1 MNQIFPSPLRLPVSL
16 LLGLTLALAGWELA
30 GQLSVARW
38 LATLL
43 SPDLTDTSQ
52 AVVHFSWLPRLAICL
67 LAGAALGLAGTLMQ
81 QVLRNP
87 LASPTTLGVASGAQL
102 ALMMVT
108 LFAPSW
114 LLLGREWIAMA
125 GGCLAMGLVF
135 ALAWRHQLNPVVIVF
150 AGLVINLYLAAISMG
165 LLLFFQ
171 EELKGLLVWGSGS
184 LVQNSWSGVSYLL
197 PRLLLAVVLAA
208 VLVRPLAVLELDDAS
223 ARSLGVSLQHL
234 RFAGLGLAVFVTA
247 CVVSVVGLIG
257 FIGLAAP
264 ALVRLL
270 GVRKLALRLLW
281 APLLGALLLAA
292 TDLLLQS
299 LSRSGSVLIPT
310 GAMTALLGAPL
321 LLWLIPRLGIKSGTP
336 KANAALLVA
345 RHPAPA
351 RLVGLMLMGLVVA
364 VMASLLFG
372 QGIDGWHWP
381 SWLRWQAQLEW
392 RLPRTLAAGAA
403 GMLLALAGTLLQR
416 VSSNPM
422 ASPELL
428 GVSGGTFMGVIATA
442 LLLPALP
449 LPMMLAGGLL
459 GAFGCLLLLLL
470 VNRSHGFQPERLLV
484 NRSHGFQPER
494 LLLSGIAITALFEPL
509 QAIALAN
516 GDLRV
521 QQLLSWMSGS
531 TYYVTLP
538 IAGGLVVLALTLL
551 AACLLLSRWLDLLP
565 MGPAVAAALGIRLN
579 RAQLAILLLVAV
591 LTASATLVVG
601 PLSFVGLLAP
611 HMAKLMGL
619 VRARWHLLG
628 AAVSG
633 ALLMVS
639 ADWIGQQILF
649 PQEVPVGLVS
659 TLLGGAYFMWCLR
672 RL

>member
-1 MNQIFPSPLRLPVSL
+1 MKHLFPSPLLRPALI
-16 LLGLTLALAGWELA
+16 LLGLTLSLAGWDLA
-30 GQLSVARW
+30 RQVPGALWWQ
-38 LATLL
+38 TLF
-43 SPDLTDTSQ
+43 SPNLDDVRQ
-52 AVVHFSWLPRLAICL
+52 AVVHFSWLPRLTVTL

-108 LFAPSW
+108 LFVPSW

-125 GGCLAMGLVF
+125 GGSLAMVLVF
-135 ALAWRHQLNPVVIVF
+135 ALAWRRQLNPVVIVF

-184 LVQNSWSGVSYLL
+184 LAQNSWSGVSYLL
-197 PRLLLAVVLAA
+197 PRLLVAGGLAA

-223 ARSLGVSLQHL
+223 ARSLGVSLQQL
-234 RFAGLGLAVFVTA
+234 RLAGLGLAVFVTA

-264 ALVRLL
+264 AMVRLL
-270 GVRKLALRLLW
+270 GIRQLGQRLLW
-281 APLLGALLLAA
+281 GPILGALLLTA
-292 TDLLLQS
+292 TDLLLQT
-299 LSRSGSVLIPT
+299 LSNVWPVLIPT

-321 LLWLIPRLGIKSGTP
+321 LLWLIPRLALKSGSP
-336 KANAALLVA
+336 KGASGLSVA
-345 RHPAPA
+345 RHPAPTRLLTLLLLGLGLA
-351 RLVGLMLMGLVVA
+351 IIGSLLVGQG
-364 VMASLLFG
+364 MA
-372 QGIDGWHWP
+372 GWSWP

-403 GMLLALAGTLLQR
+403 GVLLALAGTLLQR
-416 VSSNPM
+416 VSNNPM

-449 LPMMLAGGLL
+449 LPIMLLGGLL
-459 GAFGCLLLLLL
+459 GAFACLLLLVL
-470 VNRSHGFQPERLLV
+470 VNRKHGFQPERI
-484 NRSHGFQPER
+484 
-494 LLLSGIAITALFEPL
+494 LLSGIAITALFEPL

-516 GDLRV
+516 GDMRV

-538 IAGGLVVLALTLL
+538 VAYGLVALAVLML
-551 AACLLLSRWLDLLP
+551 AACLLISRWLDLLP
-565 MGPAVAAALGIRLN
+565 MGSALATALGIRLN

-628 AAVSG
+628 AAAAG

-649 PQEVPVGLVS
+649 PQDVPVGLVS

>member
-1 MNQIFPSPLRLPVSL
+1 MNAVLPSTLLRPGFCL
-16 LLGLTLALAGWELA
+16 LLLTFSLAGWDLA
-30 GQLSVARW
+30 HQLPGSLWWQSLFSPQLDDAR
-38 LATLL
+38 
-43 SPDLTDTSQ
+43 Q
-52 AVVHFSWLPRLAICL
+52 AVIHFSWLPRLAICL

-102 ALMMVT
+102 ALMVVT

-114 LLLGREWIAMA
+114 LLIGREWIAMA
-125 GGCLAMGLVF
+125 GGSLAMGLVF
-135 ALAWRHQLNPVVIVF
+135 ALAWRRQLNPVVIVF
-150 AGLVINLYLAAISMG
+150 AGLVINLYLAAISLG

-184 LVQNSWSGVSYLL
+184 LAQTSWSGVGYLL
-197 PRLLLAVVLAA
+197 PRLLVAAVLAA
-208 VLVRPLAVLELDDAS
+208 VLARPLAVLELDDAS
-223 ARSLGVSLQHL
+223 ARSLGVSLKHL

-264 ALVRLL
+264 VMVRML
-270 GVRKLALRLLW
+270 GVRRLGLRLLW
-281 APLLGALLLAA
+281 APVLGALLLAA

-299 LSRSGSVLIPT
+299 LTRFWPVLIPT

-321 LLWLIPRLGIKSGTP
+321 LLWLIPRLTLKSAP
-336 KANAALLVA
+336 RAAAGLVVA
-345 RHPAPA
+345 RHPAPGRFIA
-351 RLVGLMLMGLVVA
+351 LLGMGLLVA
-364 VMASLLFG
+364 ILASLLFG
-372 QGIDGWHWP
+372 QGMHGWGWP
-381 SWLRWQAQLEW
+381 SWLRWEAQLEW

-403 GMLLALAGTLLQR
+403 GVLLALAGTLLQR
-416 VSSNPM
+416 VSNNPM

-442 LLLPALP
+442 LLLPTLP
-449 LPMMLAGGLL
+449 LPMMLVGGLV
-459 GAFGCLLLLLL
+459 GAFGCLLLLVLI
-470 VNRSHGFQPERLLV
+470 NRKHGFQPERI
-484 NRSHGFQPER
+484 
-494 LLLSGIAITALFEPL
+494 LLSGIAITALFEPL

-531 TYYVTLP
+531 TYYVTQP
-538 IAGGLVVLALTLL
+538 VAWALALLALL
-551 AACLLLSRWLDLLP
+551 MLGACLLVSRWLDLMP
-565 MGPAVAAALGIRLN
+565 MGPAVATALGIRLS
-579 RAQLAILLLVAV
+579 RAQLIILLLVAV
-591 LTASATLVVG
+591 LTASATMVIG
-601 PLSFVGLLAP
+601 PLSFAGLLAP
-611 HMAKLMGL
+611 HMARLMGL

-628 AAVSG
+628 AAGCG

-639 ADWIGQQILF
+639 ADWVGQQMLF

>member
-1 MNQIFPSPLRLPVSL
+1 MSSSLSSPLLRPGLCL
-16 LLGLTLALAGWELA
+16 LVLTLGLACTELA
-30 GQLSVARW
+30 RQLPGALWWQALFSPELDDAR
-38 LATLL
+38 
-43 SPDLTDTSQ
+43 Q

-108 LFAPSW
+108 LLAPSW
-114 LLLGREWIAMA
+114 LLIGREWIAMA
-125 GGCLAMGLVF
+125 GGSLAMGLVF
-135 ALAWRHQLNPVVIVF
+135 ALAWRRQLNPVVIVF

-184 LVQNSWSGVSYLL
+184 LAQNSWSGVGYLL
-197 PRLLLAVVLAA
+197 PRLLLAAMLAA

-223 ARSLGVSLQHL
+223 ARSLGVSLKHL
-234 RFAGLGLAVFVTA
+234 RLAGLGLAVFVTA

-264 ALVRLL
+264 AMVRLL
-270 GVRKLALRLLW
+270 GVRKLAQRLLW
-281 APLLGALLLAA
+281 APILGALLLAA
-292 TDLLLQS
+292 TDLLLQT
-299 LSRSGSVLIPT
+299 LSRFWPVLIPT

-321 LLWLIPRLGIKSGTP
+321 LLWLIPRLGIKQSAP
-336 KANAALLVA
+336 KANSSLLLA
-345 RHPAPA
+345 RHPAPT
-351 RLVGLMLMGLVVA
+351 RLVGLMVLGLAAA
-364 VMASLLFG
+364 VIASLLFG
-372 QGIDGWHWP
+372 QGMGGWGWP

-403 GMLLALAGTLLQR
+403 GVLLALAGTLLQR
-416 VSSNPM
+416 VSNNPM

-428 GVSGGTFMGVIATA
+428 GVSGGTFMGVIAAA

-449 LPMMLAGGLL
+449 LPMMLLGGLV
-459 GAFGCLLLLLL
+459 GAFACLLLLVLI
-470 VNRSHGFQPERLLV
+470 NRRNGFQPERI
-484 NRSHGFQPER
+484 
-494 LLLSGIAITALFEPL
+494 LLSGIAITALFEPL

-531 TYYVTLP
+531 TYYVTQPVAL
-538 IAGGLVVLALTLL
+538 ALVVLALLML
-551 AACLLLSRWLDLLP
+551 AACLLASRWLDLMP
-565 MGPAVAAALGIRLN
+565 MGPAVATALGIHLG
-579 RAQLAILLLVAV
+579 RAQLTILLLVAV
-591 LTASATLVVG
+591 LTASATMVIG
-601 PLSFVGLLAP
+601 PLSFAGLLAP
-611 HMAKLMGL
+611 HLARLMGL

-628 AAVSG
+628 AAGCG

>member
-1 MNQIFPSPLRLPVSL
+1 MKRLLTSPLLRPVSI
-16 LLGLTLALAGWELA
+16 LLGLTLLLAYWELA
-30 GQLSVARW
+30 RQL
-38 LATLL
+38 
-43 SPDLTDTSQ
+43 PDALWWQSLFAPNLDDVSQ
-52 AVVHFSWLPRLAICL
+52 AVVHFSWLPRLAVTL

-125 GGCLAMGLVF
+125 GGSLAMALVF
-135 ALAWRHQLNPVVIVF
+135 ALAWRRQLNPVVIVF

-197 PRLLLAVVLAA
+197 PRLLAAAALAA

-264 ALVRLL
+264 AMVRLL
-270 GVRKLALRLLW
+270 GIRQLGQRLLW
-281 APLLGALLLAA
+281 VPILGALLLAA

-299 LSRSGSVLIPT
+299 LSRFWPVLIPT

-351 RLVGLMLMGLVVA
+351 RLVGLLLVGLLLAMV
-364 VMASLLFG
+364 ASLLVG
-372 QGIDGWHWP
+372 QGMDGWSWPSWP

-392 RLPRTLAAGAA
+392 RLPRSLAAGAA
-403 GMLLALAGTLLQR
+403 GVLLALAGTLLQR
-416 VSSNPM
+416 VSNNPM

-449 LPMMLAGGLL
+449 LPLMLAGGLL
-459 GAFGCLLLLLL
+459 GAFGCLLLLVV
-470 VNRSHGFQPERLLV
+470 VNRKHGFQPERI
-484 NRSHGFQPER
+484 
-494 LLLSGIAITALFEPL
+494 LLSGIAITALFEPL

-516 GDLRV
+516 GDMRV

-538 IAGGLVVLALTLL
+538 VAYGLVGLALLML
-551 AACLLLSRWLDLLP
+551 SSCLLVSRWLDLMP
-565 MGPAVAAALGIRLN
+565 MGSAVATALGIRLN

-628 AAVSG
+628 AAASG

-639 ADWIGQQILF
+639 ADWVGQQILF

>member
-1 MNQIFPSPLRLPVSL
+1 MSSSLSSPLLRPGLCL
-16 LLGLTLALAGWELA
+16 LVLTLGLACAELA
-30 GQLSVARW
+30 RQLPGALWWQALFSPELDDAR
-38 LATLL
+38 
-43 SPDLTDTSQ
+43 Q

-108 LFAPSW
+108 LLAPSW
-114 LLLGREWIAMA
+114 LLIGREWIAMA
-125 GGCLAMGLVF
+125 GGSLAMGLVF
-135 ALAWRHQLNPVVIVF
+135 ALAWRRQLNPVVIVF

-184 LVQNSWSGVSYLL
+184 LAQNSWSGVGYLL
-197 PRLLLAVVLAA
+197 PRLLLAAMLAT

-223 ARSLGVSLQHL
+223 ARSLGVSLKHL
-234 RFAGLGLAVFVTA
+234 RLAGLGLAVFITA

-264 ALVRLL
+264 AMVRLL
-270 GVRKLALRLLW
+270 GVRKLTQRLLW
-281 APLLGALLLAA
+281 APILGALLLAA
-292 TDLLLQS
+292 TDLLLQT
-299 LSRSGSVLIPT
+299 LSRFWPVLIPT
-310 GAMTALLGAPL
+310 GSMTALLGAPL
-321 LLWLIPRLGIKSGTP
+321 LLWLIPRLGIKQSSP
-336 KANAALLVA
+336 KANSSLQLA
-345 RHPAPA
+345 RHPAPT
-351 RLVGLMLMGLVVA
+351 RLVGLMVLGLAAA
-364 VMASLLFG
+364 VIASLLFG
-372 QGIDGWHWP
+372 QGMDGWGWP

-403 GMLLALAGTLLQR
+403 GVLLALAGTLLQR
-416 VSSNPM
+416 VSNNPM

-428 GVSGGTFMGVIATA
+428 GVSGGTFMGVIAAA

-449 LPMMLAGGLL
+449 LPMMLLGGLV
-459 GAFGCLLLLLL
+459 GAFACLLLLVLI
-470 VNRSHGFQPERLLV
+470 NRRNGFQPERI
-484 NRSHGFQPER
+484 
-494 LLLSGIAITALFEPL
+494 LLSGIAITALFEPL

-531 TYYVTLP
+531 TYYVTQPVAL
-538 IAGGLVVLALTLL
+538 ALVVLALLML
-551 AACLLLSRWLDLLP
+551 AACLLVSRWLDLMP
-565 MGPAVAAALGIRLN
+565 MGPAVATALGIHLG
-579 RAQLAILLLVAV
+579 RAQLTILLLVAV
-591 LTASATLVVG
+591 LTASATMVIG
-601 PLSFVGLLAP
+601 PLSFAGLLAP
-611 HMAKLMGL
+611 HLARLMGL

-628 AAVSG
+628 AAGCG

>member
-1 MNQIFPSPLRLPVSL
+1 MSSSLSSPLLRPGLCL
-16 LLGLTLALAGWELA
+16 LVLTLGLACAELSRQLPGALWWQALFSPELDD
-30 GQLSVARW
+30 AR
-38 LATLL
+38 
-43 SPDLTDTSQ
+43 Q

-108 LFAPSW
+108 LLAPSW
-114 LLLGREWIAMA
+114 LLIGREWIAMA
-125 GGCLAMGLVF
+125 GGSLAMGLVF
-135 ALAWRHQLNPVVIVF
+135 ALAWRRQLNPVVIVF

-184 LVQNSWSGVSYLL
+184 LAQNSWSGVGYLL
-197 PRLLLAVVLAA
+197 PRLLLAAMLAA

-223 ARSLGVSLQHL
+223 ARSLGVSLKHL
-234 RFAGLGLAVFVTA
+234 RFAGLGLAVFITA

-264 ALVRLL
+264 SMVRLL
-270 GVRKLALRLLW
+270 GVRKLAQRLLW
-281 APLLGALLLAA
+281 APILGALLLAA
-292 TDLLLQS
+292 TDLLLQT
-299 LSRSGSVLIPT
+299 LSRFWPVLIPT

-321 LLWLIPRLGIKSGTP
+321 LLWLIPRLGIKQSAP
-336 KANAALLVA
+336 KANSSLQLA
-345 RHPAPA
+345 RHPAPT
-351 RLVGLMLMGLVVA
+351 RLVGLMVLGLAAA
-364 VMASLLFG
+364 VIASLLFG
-372 QGIDGWHWP
+372 QGMDGWGWP

-403 GMLLALAGTLLQR
+403 GVLLALAGTLLQR
-416 VSSNPM
+416 VSNNPM

-428 GVSGGTFMGVIATA
+428 GVSGGTFMGVIAAA

-449 LPMMLAGGLL
+449 LPMMLVGGLV
-459 GAFGCLLLLLL
+459 GAFACLLLLVLI
-470 VNRSHGFQPERLLV
+470 NRRNGFQPERI
-484 NRSHGFQPER
+484 
-494 LLLSGIAITALFEPL
+494 LLSGIAITALFEPL

-531 TYYVTLP
+531 TYYVTQPVAL
-538 IAGGLVVLALTLL
+538 ALVVLALLML
-551 AACLLLSRWLDLLP
+551 AACLLVSRWLDLMP
-565 MGPAVAAALGIRLN
+565 MGPAVATALGIHLG
-579 RAQLAILLLVAV
+579 RAQLTILLLVAV
-591 LTASATLVVG
+591 LTASATMVIG
-601 PLSFVGLLAP
+601 PLSFAGLLAP
-611 HMAKLMGL
+611 HLARLMGL

-628 AAVSG
+628 AAGCG

>member
-1 MNQIFPSPLRLPVSL
+1 MKHIFPSPLQRPTLI
-16 LLGLTLALAGWELA
+16 LLGLTLSLACWELA
-30 GQLSVARW
+30 RQVPGALWWQ
-38 LATLL
+38 TLF
-43 SPDLTDTSQ
+43 SPNLDDVRQ
-52 AVVHFSWLPRLAICL
+52 AVVHFSWLPRLTVTL

-108 LFAPSW
+108 LFVPSW

-125 GGCLAMGLVF
+125 GGSLAMALVF
-135 ALAWRHQLNPVVIVF
+135 ALAWRRQLNPVVIVF

-184 LVQNSWSGVSYLL
+184 LAQNSWNGVSYLL
-197 PRLLLAVVLAA
+197 PRLLVAGGLTA

-223 ARSLGVSLQHL
+223 ARSLGVSLQSL
-234 RFAGLGLAVFVTA
+234 RLAGLGLAVFVTA

-264 ALVRLL
+264 AMVRLL
-270 GVRKLALRLLW
+270 GIRQLGQRLLW
-281 APLLGALLLAA
+281 APVLGALLLAA

-299 LSRSGSVLIPT
+299 GSRFWPMLIPT

-321 LLWLIPRLGIKSGTP
+321 LLWLIPRLSLKSGTP
-336 KANAALLVA
+336 KASTGLLVA
-345 RHPAPA
+345 RHPAPT
-351 RLVGLMLMGLVVA
+351 RLITLLLLGLGLA
-364 VMASLLFG
+364 IIGSLLFG
-372 QGIDGWHWP
+372 QGMHGWSWP

-403 GMLLALAGTLLQR
+403 GILLALAGTLLQR
-416 VSSNPM
+416 VSNNPM

-449 LPMMLAGGLL
+449 LPMMLLGGLI
-459 GAFGCLLLLLL
+459 GAFGCLLLLVL
-470 VNRSHGFQPERLLV
+470 VNRKHGFQPERI
-484 NRSHGFQPER
+484 
-494 LLLSGIAITALFEPL
+494 LLSGIAITALFEPL

-516 GDLRV
+516 GDMRV

-538 IAGGLVVLALTLL
+538 VAYGLVGLAVLML
-551 AACLLLSRWLDLLP
+551 AACLLISRWLDLLP
-565 MGPAVAAALGIRLN
+565 MGPALATALGIRLN

-628 AAVSG
+628 AAASG

-649 PQEVPVGLVS
+649 PQDVPVGLVS

>member
-1 MNQIFPSPLRLPVSL
+1 MSQIFPSPLRLPVSL

-30 GQLSVARW
+30 GQLPVARW

-43 SPDLTDTSQ
+43 SPDLTDAGQ
-52 AVVHFSWLPRLAICL
+52 AVVHFSWLPRLAVCL

-114 LLLGREWIAMA
+114 LLLGREWIAMT
-125 GGCLAMGLVF
+125 GGSLAMGLVF
-135 ALAWRHQLNPVVIVF
+135 ALAWRRQLNPVVIVF

-197 PRLLLAVVLAA
+197 PRLLLAGVLAA

-223 ARSLGVSLQHL
+223 ARSLGVSLSHL
-234 RFAGLGLAVFVTA
+234 RLAGLGLAVFVTA

-336 KANAALLVA
+336 KANAALLVV
-345 RHPAPA
+345 RHSAPV
-351 RLVGLMLMGLVVA
+351 RLVGLMLIGLVLA
-364 VMASLLFG
+364 VIASLLFG
-372 QGIDGWHWP
+372 QGMDGWHWP

-392 RLPRTLAAGAA
+392 RL
-403 GMLLALAGTLLQR
+403 
-416 VSSNPM
+416 
-422 ASPELL
+422 
-428 GVSGGTFMGVIATA
+428 
-442 LLLPALP
+442 
-449 LPMMLAGGLL
+449 
-459 GAFGCLLLLLL
+459 
-470 VNRSHGFQPERLLV
+470 
-484 NRSHGFQPER
+484 
-494 LLLSGIAITALFEPL
+494 
-509 QAIALAN
+509 
-516 GDLRV
+516 
-521 QQLLSWMSGS
+521 
-531 TYYVTLP
+531 
-538 IAGGLVVLALTLL
+538 
-551 AACLLLSRWLDLLP
+551 
-565 MGPAVAAALGIRLN
+565 
-579 RAQLAILLLVAV
+579 
-591 LTASATLVVG
+591 
-601 PLSFVGLLAP
+601 
-611 HMAKLMGL
+611 
-619 VRARWHLLG
+619 
-628 AAVSG
+628 
-633 ALLMVS
+633 
-639 ADWIGQQILF
+639 
-649 PQEVPVGLVS
+649 
-659 TLLGGAYFMWCLR
+659 
-672 RL
+672 

>member
-1 MNQIFPSPLRLPVSL
+1 MSSSLSSPLLRPGLCL
-16 LLGLTLALAGWELA
+16 LVLTLGLACAELSRQLPGALWWQALFSPELDD
-30 GQLSVARW
+30 AR
-38 LATLL
+38 
-43 SPDLTDTSQ
+43 Q

-108 LFAPSW
+108 LLAPSW
-114 LLLGREWIAMA
+114 LLIGREWVAMA
-125 GGCLAMGLVF
+125 GGSLAMGLVF
-135 ALAWRHQLNPVVIVF
+135 ALAWRRQLNPVVIVF

-184 LVQNSWSGVSYLL
+184 LAQNSWSGVGYLL
-197 PRLLLAVVLAA
+197 PRLLLAAMLAV

-223 ARSLGVSLQHL
+223 ARSLGVSLKHL
-234 RFAGLGLAVFVTA
+234 RFAGLGLAVFITA

-264 ALVRLL
+264 AMVRLL
-270 GVRKLALRLLW
+270 GVRKLAQRLLW
-281 APLLGALLLAA
+281 APILGALLLAA
-292 TDLLLQS
+292 TDLLLQT
-299 LSRSGSVLIPT
+299 LSRFWPVLIPT

-321 LLWLIPRLGIKSGTP
+321 LLWLIPRLGIKQSAP
-336 KANAALLVA
+336 KANSSLQLA
-345 RHPAPA
+345 RHPAPT
-351 RLVGLMLMGLVVA
+351 RLVGLMVLGLAAA
-364 VMASLLFG
+364 VIASLLFG
-372 QGIDGWHWP
+372 QGMGGWGWP

-403 GMLLALAGTLLQR
+403 GVLLALAGTLLQR
-416 VSSNPM
+416 VSNNPM

-428 GVSGGTFMGVIATA
+428 GVSGGTFMGVIAAA

-449 LPMMLAGGLL
+449 LPMMLLGGLV
-459 GAFGCLLLLLL
+459 GAFACLLLLVLI
-470 VNRSHGFQPERLLV
+470 NRRNGFQPERI
-484 NRSHGFQPER
+484 
-494 LLLSGIAITALFEPL
+494 LLSGIAITALFEPL

-531 TYYVTLP
+531 TYYVTQPVAL
-538 IAGGLVVLALTLL
+538 ALVVLALLML
-551 AACLLLSRWLDLLP
+551 AACLLVSRWLDLMP
-565 MGPAVAAALGIRLN
+565 MGPAVATALGIHLG
-579 RAQLAILLLVAV
+579 RAQLTILLLVAV
-591 LTASATLVVG
+591 LTASATMVIG
-601 PLSFVGLLAP
+601 PLSFAGLLAP
-611 HMAKLMGL
+611 HLARLMGL

-628 AAVSG
+628 AAGCG

>member
-1 MNQIFPSPLRLPVSL
+1 MSSSLSSPLLRPGLCL
-16 LLGLTLALAGWELA
+16 LVLTLGLACAELA
-30 GQLSVARW
+30 RQLPGALWWQALFSPELDDAR
-38 LATLL
+38 
-43 SPDLTDTSQ
+43 Q

-108 LFAPSW
+108 LLAPSW
-114 LLLGREWIAMA
+114 LLIGREWIAMA
-125 GGCLAMGLVF
+125 GGSLAMGLVF
-135 ALAWRHQLNPVVIVF
+135 ALAWRRQLNPVVIVF

-184 LVQNSWSGVSYLL
+184 LAQNSWSGVGYLL
-197 PRLLLAVVLAA
+197 PRLLLAAMLAV

-223 ARSLGVSLQHL
+223 ARSLGVSLKHL

-264 ALVRLL
+264 AMVRLL
-270 GVRKLALRLLW
+270 GVRKLAQRLLW
-281 APLLGALLLAA
+281 APILGALLLAA
-292 TDLLLQS
+292 TDLLLQT
-299 LSRSGSVLIPT
+299 LSRFWPVLIPT

-321 LLWLIPRLGIKSGTP
+321 LLWLIPRLGIKQSAP
-336 KANAALLVA
+336 KANSSLQLA
-345 RHPAPA
+345 RHPAPT
-351 RLVGLMLMGLVVA
+351 RLVGLMVLGLAAA
-364 VMASLLFG
+364 VIASLLFG
-372 QGIDGWHWP
+372 QGMDGWGWP

-403 GMLLALAGTLLQR
+403 GVLLALAGTLLQR
-416 VSSNPM
+416 VSNNPM

-428 GVSGGTFMGVIATA
+428 GVSGGTFMGVIAAA

-449 LPMMLAGGLL
+449 LPMMLLGGLV
-459 GAFGCLLLLLL
+459 GAFACLLLLVLI
-470 VNRSHGFQPERLLV
+470 NRRNGFQPERI
-484 NRSHGFQPER
+484 
-494 LLLSGIAITALFEPL
+494 LLSGIAITALFEPL

-531 TYYVTLP
+531 TYYVTQPVAL
-538 IAGGLVVLALTLL
+538 ALVVLALLML
-551 AACLLLSRWLDLLP
+551 AACLLVSRWLDLMP
-565 MGPAVAAALGIRLN
+565 MGPAVATALGIHLG
-579 RAQLAILLLVAV
+579 RAQLTILLLVAV
-591 LTASATLVVG
+591 LTASATMVIG
-601 PLSFVGLLAP
+601 PLSFAGLLAP
-611 HMAKLMGL
+611 HLARLMGL

-628 AAVSG
+628 AAGCG

>member
-1 MNQIFPSPLRLPVSL
+1 MSSSLSSPLLRPGLCL
-16 LLGLTLALAGWELA
+16 LVLTLGLACAELA
-30 GQLSVARW
+30 RQLPGALWWQALFSPELDDAR
-38 LATLL
+38 
-43 SPDLTDTSQ
+43 Q

-108 LFAPSW
+108 LLAPSW
-114 LLLGREWIAMA
+114 LLIGREWIAMA
-125 GGCLAMGLVF
+125 GGSLAMGLVF
-135 ALAWRHQLNPVVIVF
+135 ALAWRRQLNPVVIVF

-184 LVQNSWSGVSYLL
+184 LAQNSWSGVGYLL
-197 PRLLLAVVLAA
+197 PRLLLAAMLAV

-223 ARSLGVSLQHL
+223 ARSLGVSLKHL
-234 RFAGLGLAVFVTA
+234 RLAGLGLAVFVTA

-264 ALVRLL
+264 AMVRLL
-270 GVRKLALRLLW
+270 GVRKLAQRLLW
-281 APLLGALLLAA
+281 APILGALLLAA
-292 TDLLLQS
+292 TDLLLQT
-299 LSRSGSVLIPT
+299 LSRFWPVLIPT

-321 LLWLIPRLGIKSGTP
+321 LLWLIPRLGIKQSAP
-336 KANAALLVA
+336 KANSSLQLA
-345 RHPAPA
+345 RHPAPT
-351 RLVGLMLMGLVVA
+351 RLVGLMVLGLAAA
-364 VMASLLFG
+364 VIASLLFG
-372 QGIDGWHWP
+372 QGMGGWGWP
-381 SWLRWQAQLEW
+381 SWLRWQVQLEW

-403 GMLLALAGTLLQR
+403 GVLLALAGTLLQR
-416 VSSNPM
+416 VSNNPM

-428 GVSGGTFMGVIATA
+428 GVSGGTFMGVIAAA

-449 LPMMLAGGLL
+449 LPMMLLGGLV
-459 GAFGCLLLLLL
+459 GAFACLLLLVLI
-470 VNRSHGFQPERLLV
+470 NRRNGFQPERI
-484 NRSHGFQPER
+484 
-494 LLLSGIAITALFEPL
+494 LLSGIAITALFEPL

-531 TYYVTLP
+531 TYYVTQPL
-538 IAGGLVVLALTLL
+538 ALALVVLALLML
-551 AACLLLSRWLDLLP
+551 AACLLVSRWLDLMP
-565 MGPAVAAALGIRLN
+565 MGPAVATALGIHLG
-579 RAQLAILLLVAV
+579 RAQLTILLLVAV
-591 LTASATLVVG
+591 LTASATMVIG
-601 PLSFVGLLAP
+601 PLSFAGLLAP
-611 HMAKLMGL
+611 HLARLMGL

-628 AAVSG
+628 AAGCG

>member
-1 MNQIFPSPLRLPVSL
+1 MSSSLSSPLLRPGLCL
-16 LLGLTLALAGWELA
+16 LVLTLGLACAELA
-30 GQLSVARW
+30 RQLPGALWWQALFSPELDDAR
-38 LATLL
+38 
-43 SPDLTDTSQ
+43 Q

-108 LFAPSW
+108 LLAPSW
-114 LLLGREWIAMA
+114 LLIGREWIAMA
-125 GGCLAMGLVF
+125 GGSLAMGLVF
-135 ALAWRHQLNPVVIVF
+135 ALAWRRQLNPVVIVF

-184 LVQNSWSGVSYLL
+184 LAQNSWSGVGYLL
-197 PRLLLAVVLAA
+197 PRLLLAAMLAV

-223 ARSLGVSLQHL
+223 ARSLGVSLKHL
-234 RFAGLGLAVFVTA
+234 RLAGLGLAVFVTA

-264 ALVRLL
+264 AMVRLL
-270 GVRKLALRLLW
+270 GVRKLAQRLLW
-281 APLLGALLLAA
+281 APILGALLLAA
-292 TDLLLQS
+292 TDLLLQT
-299 LSRSGSVLIPT
+299 LSRFWPVLIPT

-321 LLWLIPRLGIKSGTP
+321 LLWLIPRLGIKQSAP
-336 KANAALLVA
+336 KANSSLQLA
-345 RHPAPA
+345 RHPAPT
-351 RLVGLMLMGLVVA
+351 RLVGLMVLGLAAA
-364 VMASLLFG
+364 VIASLLFG
-372 QGIDGWHWP
+372 QGMGGWGWP

-403 GMLLALAGTLLQR
+403 GVLLALAGTLLQR
-416 VSSNPM
+416 VSNNPM

-428 GVSGGTFMGVIATA
+428 GVSGGTFMGVIAAA

-449 LPMMLAGGLL
+449 LPMMLLGGLV
-459 GAFGCLLLLLL
+459 GAFACLLLLVLI
-470 VNRSHGFQPERLLV
+470 NRRNGFQPERI
-484 NRSHGFQPER
+484 
-494 LLLSGIAITALFEPL
+494 LLSGIAITALFEPL

-531 TYYVTLP
+531 TYYVTQPVAL
-538 IAGGLVVLALTLL
+538 ALVVLALLML
-551 AACLLLSRWLDLLP
+551 AACLLVSRWLDLMP
-565 MGPAVAAALGIRLN
+565 MGSAVATALGIRLS
-579 RAQLAILLLVAV
+579 RAQLTILLLVAV
-591 LTASATLVVG
+591 LTASATMVIG
-601 PLSFVGLLAP
+601 PLSFAGLLAP
-611 HMAKLMGL
+611 HLARLMGL

-628 AAVSG
+628 AAGCG

>member
-1 MNQIFPSPLRLPVSL
+1 MKHIFPSPLQRPTLI
-16 LLGLTLALAGWELA
+16 LLGLTLSLACWELA
-30 GQLSVARW
+30 RQLPGVLWWQTLFAPNLDDAR
-38 LATLL
+38 
-43 SPDLTDTSQ
+43 Q
-52 AVVHFSWLPRLAICL
+52 AVVHFSWLPRLTVTL

-125 GGCLAMGLVF
+125 GGSLAMALVF
-135 ALAWRHQLNPVVIVF
+135 ALAWRRQLNPVVIVF

-184 LVQNSWSGVSYLL
+184 LAQNSWSGVHYLL
-197 PRLLLAVVLAA
+197 PRLLVAGGLAA
-208 VLVRPLAVLELDDAS
+208 ALVRPLAVLELDDAS

-234 RFAGLGLAVFVTA
+234 RLAGLGLAVFVTA

-264 ALVRLL
+264 AMVRLL
-270 GVRKLALRLLW
+270 GIRQLGQRLLW
-281 APLLGALLLAA
+281 APVLGALLLAA

-299 LSRSGSVLIPT
+299 VSRFWPMLIPT

-321 LLWLIPRLGIKSGTP
+321 LLWLIPRLSLKSGTP
-336 KANAALLVA
+336 KASTGLLVA
-345 RHPAPA
+345 RHPAPT
-351 RLVGLMLMGLVVA
+351 RLITLLLLGLGLA
-364 VMASLLFG
+364 IIGSLLFG
-372 QGIDGWHWP
+372 QGMHGWSWP

-403 GMLLALAGTLLQR
+403 GVLLALAGTLLQR
-416 VSSNPM
+416 VSNNPM

-449 LPMMLAGGLL
+449 LPMMLLGGLI
-459 GAFGCLLLLLL
+459 GAFGCLLLLVL
-470 VNRSHGFQPERLLV
+470 VNRKHGFQPERI
-484 NRSHGFQPER
+484 
-494 LLLSGIAITALFEPL
+494 LLSGIAITALFEPL

-516 GDLRV
+516 GDMRV

-538 IAGGLVVLALTLL
+538 VAYGLVVLAVLML
-551 AACLLLSRWLDLLP
+551 AACLLISRWLDLLP
-565 MGPAVAAALGIRLN
+565 MGPALATALGIRLN

-628 AAVSG
+628 AAASG

-649 PQEVPVGLVS
+649 PQDVPVGLVS

>member
-1 MNQIFPSPLRLPVSL
+1 MTRLFPLPLRRPSL
-16 LLGLTLALAGWELA
+16 ILLGLTLLLICWELSR
-30 GQLSVARW
+30 QLPASLWWQSLFSPELEDAR
-38 LATLL
+38 
-43 SPDLTDTSQ
+43 Q
-52 AVVHFSWLPRLAICL
+52 AVVYFSWLPRLAICL
-67 LAGAALGLAGTLMQ
+67 LAGSALGLAGTLMQ

-125 GGCLAMGLVF
+125 GGSLAMALVF
-135 ALAWRHQLNPVVIVF
+135 ALAWRRQLNPVVIVF

-184 LVQNSWSGVSYLL
+184 LVQNSWNGATYLL
-197 PRLLLAVVLAA
+197 PRLLVAGVLAA

-234 RFAGLGLAVFVTA
+234 RFAGLGLAVFITA

-270 GVRKLALRLLW
+270 GIRRLAQRLVW
-281 APLLGALLLAA
+281 APVLGALLLTA
-292 TDLLLQS
+292 TDLLLQT
-299 LSRSGSVLIPT
+299 LSRFWPVLIPT

-336 KANAALLVA
+336 KANATLLVA

-351 RLVGLMLMGLVVA
+351 CLIGLLLLGLLA
-364 VMASLLFG
+364 AILISLLFG
-372 QGIDGWHWP
+372 QGMHGWSWP

-392 RLPRTLAAGAA
+392 RLPRTLAAAAA
-403 GMLLALAGTLLQR
+403 GVLLALAGTLLQR
-416 VSSNPM
+416 VSNNPM

-428 GVSGGTFMGVIATA
+428 GVSGGTFMGVIGTA

-449 LPMMLAGGLL
+449 LAMMLLGGLV
-459 GAFGCLLLLLL
+459 GAFGCLLLL
-470 VNRSHGFQPERLLV
+470 VAINRRHGFQPERI
-484 NRSHGFQPER
+484 
-494 LLLSGIAITALFEPL
+494 LLSGIAITALFEPL

-538 IAGGLVVLALTLL
+538 VASALVGFALLML
-551 AACLLLSRWLDLLP
+551 AACLLICRWLDLMP
-565 MGPAVAAALGIRLN
+565 IGAAVATALGIRLS
-579 RAQLAILLLVAV
+579 LAPLVILLLVAV

-628 AAVSG
+628 AAGSG

-649 PQEVPVGLVS
+649 PQDVPVGLVS

>member
-1 MNQIFPSPLRLPVSL
+1 MSSSLSSPLLRPGLCL
-16 LLGLTLALAGWELA
+16 LVLTLGLACAELA
-30 GQLSVARW
+30 RQLPGALWWQALFSPELDDAR
-38 LATLL
+38 
-43 SPDLTDTSQ
+43 Q

-108 LFAPSW
+108 LLAPSW
-114 LLLGREWIAMA
+114 LLIGREWIAMA
-125 GGCLAMGLVF
+125 GGSLAMGLVF
-135 ALAWRHQLNPVVIVF
+135 ALAWRRQLNPVVIVF

-184 LVQNSWSGVSYLL
+184 LAQNSWSGVGYLL
-197 PRLLLAVVLAA
+197 PRLLLAAMLAV

-223 ARSLGVSLQHL
+223 ARSLGVSLKHL
-234 RFAGLGLAVFVTA
+234 RFAGLGLAVFITA

-264 ALVRLL
+264 AMVRLL
-270 GVRKLALRLLW
+270 GVRKLAQRLLW
-281 APLLGALLLAA
+281 ALILGALLLAA
-292 TDLLLQS
+292 TDLLLQT
-299 LSRSGSVLIPT
+299 LSRFWPVLIPT

-321 LLWLIPRLGIKSGTP
+321 LLWLIPRLGFKQSSP
-336 KANAALLVA
+336 KANSSLQLA
-345 RHPAPA
+345 RHPAPT
-351 RLVGLMLMGLVVA
+351 RLVGLMVLGLAAA
-364 VMASLLFG
+364 VIASLLFG
-372 QGIDGWHWP
+372 QGMGGWHWP

-403 GMLLALAGTLLQR
+403 GVLLALAGTLLQR
-416 VSSNPM
+416 VSNNPM

-428 GVSGGTFMGVIATA
+428 GVSGGTFMGVIAAA

-449 LPMMLAGGLL
+449 LPMMLLGGLV
-459 GAFGCLLLLLL
+459 GAFACLLLLVLI
-470 VNRSHGFQPERLLV
+470 NRRNGFQPERI
-484 NRSHGFQPER
+484 
-494 LLLSGIAITALFEPL
+494 LLSGIAITALFEPL

-531 TYYVTLP
+531 TYYVTQPVAL
-538 IAGGLVVLALTLL
+538 ALVVLALLML
-551 AACLLLSRWLDLLP
+551 AACLLVSRWLDLMP
-565 MGPAVAAALGIRLN
+565 MGPAVATALGIHLG
-579 RAQLAILLLVAV
+579 RAQLTILLLVAV
-591 LTASATLVVG
+591 LTASATMVIG
-601 PLSFVGLLAP
+601 PLSFAGLLAP
-611 HMAKLMGL
+611 HLARLMGL

-628 AAVSG
+628 AAGCG

>member
-1 MNQIFPSPLRLPVSL
+1 MKRLLTSPLLRPVSI
-16 LLGLTLALAGWELA
+16 LLGLTFLLAYWELA
-30 GQLSVARW
+30 RQLPGALWWQSLFAPNLDDV
-38 LATLL
+38 
-43 SPDLTDTSQ
+43 SQ
-52 AVVHFSWLPRLAICL
+52 AVVHFSWLPRLAVTL

-108 LFAPSW
+108 LFTPSW
-114 LLLGREWIAMA
+114 LLLGREWVAMA
-125 GGCLAMGLVF
+125 GGSLAMALVF
-135 ALAWRHQLNPVVIVF
+135 ALAWRRQLNPVVIVF
-150 AGLVINLYLAAISMG
+150 AGLVINLYLAAISIG

-197 PRLLLAVVLAA
+197 PRLLAAAALAV

-223 ARSLGVSLQHL
+223 ARSLGGSLQHL

-264 ALVRLL
+264 AMVRLL
-270 GVRKLALRLLW
+270 GIRQLGLRLLW
-281 APLLGALLLAA
+281 APILGALLLAA

-299 LSRSGSVLIPT
+299 LSRFWPVLIPT

-321 LLWLIPRLGIKSGTP
+321 LLWLIPRLGIKSGAP
-336 KANAALLVA
+336 KANAGLLVA

-351 RLVGLMLMGLVVA
+351 RLIGLLLVGLLLAVV
-364 VMASLLFG
+364 ASLLVG
-372 QGIDGWHWP
+372 QGMTGWSWP
-381 SWLRWQAQLEW
+381 SGLRWQAQLEW
-392 RLPRTLAAGAA
+392 RLPRSLAAGAA
-403 GMLLALAGTLLQR
+403 GVLLALAGTLLQR
-416 VSSNPM
+416 VSNNPM

-449 LPMMLAGGLL
+449 LPLMLVGGLL
-459 GAFGCLLLLLL
+459 GAFACLLLLVV
-470 VNRSHGFQPERLLV
+470 VNRKHGFQPERI
-484 NRSHGFQPER
+484 
-494 LLLSGIAITALFEPL
+494 LLSGIAITALFEPL

-538 IAGGLVVLALTLL
+538 VAYGLVGLALLML
-551 AACLLLSRWLDLLP
+551 SACLLVSRWLDLMP
-565 MGPAVAAALGIRLN
+565 MGSAVATALGIHLN

-628 AAVSG
+628 AAASG

-639 ADWIGQQILF
+639 ADWVGQQVLF

>member
-1 MNQIFPSPLRLPVSL
+1 MTRLFPLPLRRPSL
-16 LLGLTLALAGWELA
+16 ILLGLTLLLICWELSR
-30 GQLSVARW
+30 QLPASLWWQSFFSPELEDAR
-38 LATLL
+38 
-43 SPDLTDTSQ
+43 Q
-52 AVVHFSWLPRLAICL
+52 AVVYFSWLPRLAICL
-67 LAGAALGLAGTLMQ
+67 LAGASLGLAGTLMQ

-87 LASPTTLGVASGAQL
+87 LASPTTLGVASGSQL

-125 GGCLAMGLVF
+125 GGSLAMALVF
-135 ALAWRHQLNPVVIVF
+135 ALAWRRQLNPVVIVF

-197 PRLLLAVVLAA
+197 PRLLVAGVLAA

-234 RFAGLGLAVFVTA
+234 RFAGLGLAVFITA

-270 GVRKLALRLLW
+270 GIRRLAQRLVW
-281 APLLGALLLAA
+281 APVLGALLLTA
-292 TDLLLQS
+292 TDLLLQT
-299 LSRSGSVLIPT
+299 LSRFWPVLIPT

-336 KANAALLVA
+336 KANATLLVA

-351 RLVGLMLMGLVVA
+351 RLIGLLLLGLLAA
-364 VMASLLFG
+364 VLISLLFG
-372 QGIDGWHWP
+372 QGMHGWSWP

-392 RLPRTLAAGAA
+392 RLPRTLAAAAA
-403 GMLLALAGTLLQR
+403 GVLLALAGTLLQR
-416 VSSNPM
+416 VSNNPM

-428 GVSGGTFMGVIATA
+428 GVSGGTFMGVIGTA

-449 LPMMLAGGLL
+449 LPMMLLGGLV
-459 GAFGCLLLLLL
+459 GAFGCLLLL
-470 VNRSHGFQPERLLV
+470 VAINRRHGFQPERI
-484 NRSHGFQPER
+484 
-494 LLLSGIAITALFEPL
+494 LLSGIAITALFEPL

-538 IAGGLVVLALTLL
+538 VASALVGLALLML
-551 AACLLLSRWLDLLP
+551 AACLLISRWLDLMP
-565 MGPAVAAALGIRLN
+565 MGAAVATALGIRLSL
-579 RAQLAILLLVAV
+579 AQLVILLLVAV

-628 AAVSG
+628 AAGSG

-649 PQEVPVGLVS
+649 PQDVPVGLVS

-672 RL
+672 RI

>member
-1 MNQIFPSPLRLPVSL
+1 MKRLLTSPLLRPVSI
-16 LLGLTLALAGWELA
+16 LLGLTLSLACWDLARQLPGALWWQSLFAPNLDD
-30 GQLSVARW
+30 V
-38 LATLL
+38 
-43 SPDLTDTSQ
+43 SQ
-52 AVVHFSWLPRLAICL
+52 AVVHFSWLPRLAVTL

-125 GGCLAMGLVF
+125 GGSLAMALVF
-135 ALAWRHQLNPVVIVF
+135 ALAWRRQLNPVVIVF

-197 PRLLLAVVLAA
+197 PRLLAAAALAA

-264 ALVRLL
+264 AMVRLL
-270 GVRKLALRLLW
+270 GIRQLGQRLLW
-281 APLLGALLLAA
+281 APILGALLLAA

-299 LSRSGSVLIPT
+299 LSRFWPVLIPT
-310 GAMTALLGAPL
+310 GAMTAMLGAPL

-351 RLVGLMLMGLVVA
+351 RLIGLLLVGLLLAMV
-364 VMASLLFG
+364 ASLLFG
-372 QGIDGWHWP
+372 QGMTGWSWP

-403 GMLLALAGTLLQR
+403 GVLLALAGTLLQR
-416 VSSNPM
+416 VSNNPM

-449 LPMMLAGGLL
+449 LPLMLVGGLL
-459 GAFGCLLLLLL
+459 GAFGCLLLLVV
-470 VNRSHGFQPERLLV
+470 VNRKHGFQPERI
-484 NRSHGFQPER
+484 
-494 LLLSGIAITALFEPL
+494 LLSGIAITALFEPL

-516 GDLRV
+516 GDMRV
-521 QQLLSWMSGS
+521 LQLLSWMSGS

-538 IAGGLVVLALTLL
+538 VAYGLVGLALLML
-551 AACLLLSRWLDLLP
+551 AACLLVSRWLDLLP
-565 MGPAVAAALGIRLN
+565 MGTAVATALGIRLN

-628 AAVSG
+628 AAAFG

>member
-1 MNQIFPSPLRLPVSL
+1 MKRLLTSPLLRPVSI
-16 LLGLTLALAGWELA
+16 LLGLTLSLAYWELA
-30 GQLSVARW
+30 RQLPGALWWQSLFTPNLDDV
-38 LATLL
+38 
-43 SPDLTDTSQ
+43 SQ
-52 AVVHFSWLPRLAICL
+52 AVVHFSWLPRLAVTL

-125 GGCLAMGLVF
+125 GGSLAMALVF
-135 ALAWRHQLNPVVIVF
+135 ALAWRRQLNPVVIVF

-197 PRLLLAVVLAA
+197 PRLLAAALLAA

-264 ALVRLL
+264 AMVRLL
-270 GVRKLALRLLW
+270 GIRQLGQRLLW
-281 APLLGALLLAA
+281 APILGALLLAA

-299 LSRSGSVLIPT
+299 LSRFWPVLIPT

-321 LLWLIPRLGIKSGTP
+321 LLWLIPRLCIKSGTP
-336 KANAALLVA
+336 KANAGLLVA
-345 RHPAPA
+345 RHPVPA
-351 RLVGLMLMGLVVA
+351 RLIGLLLVGLLLAMV
-364 VMASLLFG
+364 ASLLIG
-372 QGIDGWHWP
+372 QGMTGWSWP

-392 RLPRTLAAGAA
+392 RLPRSLAAGAA
-403 GMLLALAGTLLQR
+403 GVLLALAGTLLQR
-416 VSSNPM
+416 VSNNPM

-428 GVSGGTFMGVIATA
+428 GVSGGTFMGVITTA

-449 LPMMLAGGLL
+449 LPLMLAGGLL
-459 GAFGCLLLLLL
+459 GAFGCLLLLVV
-470 VNRSHGFQPERLLV
+470 VNRKHGFQPERI
-484 NRSHGFQPER
+484 
-494 LLLSGIAITALFEPL
+494 LLSGIAITALFEPL

-538 IAGGLVVLALTLL
+538 VAYGLVGLALLML
-551 AACLLLSRWLDLLP
+551 AACLLVSRWLDLLP
-565 MGPAVAAALGIRLN
+565 MGSAVATALGIRLN

-628 AAVSG
+628 AAASG

-639 ADWIGQQILF
+639 ADWVGQQILF

>member
-1 MNQIFPSPLRLPVSL
+1 MSSSLSSPLLRPGLCL
-16 LLGLTLALAGWELA
+16 LVLTLGLACAELA
-30 GQLSVARW
+30 RQLPGALWWQALFSPELDDAR
-38 LATLL
+38 
-43 SPDLTDTSQ
+43 Q

-108 LFAPSW
+108 LLAPSW
-114 LLLGREWIAMA
+114 LLIGREWIAMA
-125 GGCLAMGLVF
+125 GGSLAMGLVF
-135 ALAWRHQLNPVVIVF
+135 ALAWRRQLNPVVIVF

-184 LVQNSWSGVSYLL
+184 LAQNSWSGVGYLL
-197 PRLLLAVVLAA
+197 PRLLLAAMLAV

-223 ARSLGVSLQHL
+223 ARSLGVSLKHL
-234 RFAGLGLAVFVTA
+234 RFAGLGLAVFITA

-264 ALVRLL
+264 AMVRLL
-270 GVRKLALRLLW
+270 GVRKLTQRLLW
-281 APLLGALLLAA
+281 APILGALLLAA
-292 TDLLLQS
+292 TDLLLQT
-299 LSRSGSVLIPT
+299 LSRFWPVLIPT

-321 LLWLIPRLGIKSGTP
+321 LLWLIPRLGIKQSAP
-336 KANAALLVA
+336 KANSSLQLA
-345 RHPAPA
+345 RHPAPT
-351 RLVGLMLMGLVVA
+351 RLVGLMVLGLAAA
-364 VMASLLFG
+364 VIASLLFG
-372 QGIDGWHWP
+372 QGMGGWGWP
-381 SWLRWQAQLEW
+381 SWLRWLAQLEW

-403 GMLLALAGTLLQR
+403 GVLLALAGTLLQR
-416 VSSNPM
+416 VSNNPM

-428 GVSGGTFMGVIATA
+428 GVSGGTFMGVIAAA

-449 LPMMLAGGLL
+449 LPMMLLGGLV
-459 GAFGCLLLLLL
+459 GAFACLLLLVLI
-470 VNRSHGFQPERLLV
+470 NRRNGFQPERI
-484 NRSHGFQPER
+484 
-494 LLLSGIAITALFEPL
+494 LLSGIAITALFEPL

-531 TYYVTLP
+531 TYYVTQPVAL
-538 IAGGLVVLALTLL
+538 ALVVLALLML
-551 AACLLLSRWLDLLP
+551 AACLLVSRWLDLMP
-565 MGPAVAAALGIRLN
+565 MGPAVATALGIRLS
-579 RAQLAILLLVAV
+579 RAQLTILLLVAV
-591 LTASATLVVG
+591 LTASATMVIG
-601 PLSFVGLLAP
+601 PLSFAGLLAP
-611 HMAKLMGL
+611 HLARLMGL

-628 AAVSG
+628 AAGCG

>member
-1 MNQIFPSPLRLPVSL
+1 MSSSLSSPLLRPGLCL
-16 LLGLTLALAGWELA
+16 LVLTLGLACTELA
-30 GQLSVARW
+30 RQLPGALWWQALFSPELDDAR
-38 LATLL
+38 
-43 SPDLTDTSQ
+43 Q

-108 LFAPSW
+108 LLAPSW
-114 LLLGREWIAMA
+114 LLIGREWIAMA
-125 GGCLAMGLVF
+125 GGSLAMGLVF
-135 ALAWRHQLNPVVIVF
+135 ALAWRRQLNPVVIVF

-184 LVQNSWSGVSYLL
+184 LAQNSWSGVGYLL
-197 PRLLLAVVLAA
+197 PRLLLAAMLAV

-223 ARSLGVSLQHL
+223 ARSLGVSLKHL
-234 RFAGLGLAVFVTA
+234 RFAGLGLAVFITA

-264 ALVRLL
+264 AMVRLL
-270 GVRKLALRLLW
+270 GVRKLAQRLLW
-281 APLLGALLLAA
+281 APILGALLLAA
-292 TDLLLQS
+292 TDLLLQT
-299 LSRSGSVLIPT
+299 LSRFWPVLIPT

-321 LLWLIPRLGIKSGTP
+321 LLWLIPRLGIKQSAP
-336 KANAALLVA
+336 KANSSLQLA
-345 RHPAPA
+345 RHPAPT
-351 RLVGLMLMGLVVA
+351 RLVGLMVLGLAAA
-364 VMASLLFG
+364 VIASLLFG
-372 QGIDGWHWP
+372 QGMDGWGWP

-403 GMLLALAGTLLQR
+403 GVLLALAGTLLQR
-416 VSSNPM
+416 VSNNPM

-428 GVSGGTFMGVIATA
+428 GVSGGTFMGVIAAA

-449 LPMMLAGGLL
+449 LPMMLLGGLV
-459 GAFGCLLLLLL
+459 GAFACLLLLVLI
-470 VNRSHGFQPERLLV
+470 NRRNGFQPERI
-484 NRSHGFQPER
+484 
-494 LLLSGIAITALFEPL
+494 LLSGIAITALFEPL
-509 QAIALAN
+509 QAIALVN

-531 TYYVTLP
+531 TYYVTQPVAL
-538 IAGGLVVLALTLL
+538 ALVVLALLML
-551 AACLLLSRWLDLLP
+551 AACLLVSRWLDLMP
-565 MGPAVAAALGIRLN
+565 MGPAVATALGIHLG
-579 RAQLAILLLVAV
+579 RAQLTILLLVAV
-591 LTASATLVVG
+591 LTASATMVIG
-601 PLSFVGLLAP
+601 PLSFAGLLAP
-611 HMAKLMGL
+611 HLARLMGL

-628 AAVSG
+628 AAGCG

>member
-1 MNQIFPSPLRLPVSL
+1 MNQFLPSSL
-16 LLGLTLALAGWELA
+16 LRPGLCLLALTLILACGELA
-30 GQLSVARW
+30 RQLPQALWWQALFSPQLDDAR
-38 LATLL
+38 
-43 SPDLTDTSQ
+43 Q
-52 AVVHFSWLPRLAICL
+52 AVIHFSWLPRLAICL
-67 LAGAALGLAGTLMQ
+67 LAGAALGLAGTLLQ

-102 ALMMVT
+102 ALMVVT
-108 LFAPSW
+108 LFAPAW
-114 LLLGREWIAMA
+114 LLIGREWIAMA
-125 GGCLAMGLVF
+125 GGSLAMGLVF
-135 ALAWRHQLNPVVIVF
+135 ALAWRRQLNPVVIVF

-184 LVQNSWSGVSYLL
+184 LAQTSWSGTLYLL
-197 PRLLLAVVLAA
+197 PRLLVAAVLAA
-208 VLVRPLAVLELDDAS
+208 LLARPLAVLELDDAS
-223 ARSLGVSLQHL
+223 ARSLGVSLKHL
-234 RFAGLGLAVFVTA
+234 RFAGLGLAVFITA

-264 ALVRLL
+264 VMVRML
-270 GVRKLALRLLW
+270 GVRRLGLRLVW
-281 APLLGALLLAA
+281 APVLGALLLAA

-299 LSRSGSVLIPT
+299 LSRFWPVLLPT

-321 LLWLIPRLGIKSGTP
+321 LLWLIPRLALKSTP
-336 KANAALLVA
+336 RASAGLVVA

-351 RLVGLMLMGLVVA
+351 RLVGLMLMGLVLA
-364 VMASLLFG
+364 VVASLLFG
-372 QGIDGWHWP
+372 QGMHGWGWP
-381 SWLRWQAQLEW
+381 SWLRWEAQLEW

-403 GMLLALAGTLLQR
+403 GVLLALAGTLLQR
-416 VSSNPM
+416 VSNNPM

-428 GVSGGTFMGVIATA
+428 GVSGGTFMGVIAAA

-449 LPMMLAGGLL
+449 LPMMLPGGVL
-459 GAFGCLLLLLL
+459 GAFGCLLLLVLI
-470 VNRSHGFQPERLLV
+470 NRKHGFQPERI
-484 NRSHGFQPER
+484 
-494 LLLSGIAITALFEPL
+494 LLSGIAITALFEPL

-516 GDLRV
+516 GDPRV

-531 TYYVTLP
+531 TYYVTQPVAMAL
-538 IAGGLVVLALTLL
+538 AVLALLML
-551 AACLLLSRWLDLLP
+551 AACLLVSRWLDLMP
-565 MGPAVAAALGIRLN
+565 MGPAVATALGIRLN
-579 RAQLAILLLVAV
+579 RAQLVILLLVAV
-591 LTASATLVVG
+591 LTASATMVIG
-601 PLSFVGLLAP
+601 PLSFAGLLAP
-611 HMAKLMGL
+611 HLARMMGL

-628 AAVSG
+628 AAGCG

-639 ADWIGQQILF
+639 SDWVGQQVLF

>member
-1 MNQIFPSPLRLPVSL
+1 MSSSLSSPLLRPGLCL
-16 LLGLTLALAGWELA
+16 LVLTLGLACAELA
-30 GQLSVARW
+30 RQLPGALWWQALFSPELDDAR
-38 LATLL
+38 
-43 SPDLTDTSQ
+43 Q

-108 LFAPSW
+108 LLAPSW
-114 LLLGREWIAMA
+114 LLIGREWIAMA
-125 GGCLAMGLVF
+125 GGSLAMGLVF
-135 ALAWRHQLNPVVIVF
+135 ALAWRRQLNPVVIVF

-184 LVQNSWSGVSYLL
+184 LAQNSWSGVGYLL
-197 PRLLLAVVLAA
+197 PRLLLAAMLAV

-223 ARSLGVSLQHL
+223 ARSLGVSLKHL
-234 RFAGLGLAVFVTA
+234 RLAGLGLAVFITA

-264 ALVRLL
+264 AMVRLL
-270 GVRKLALRLLW
+270 GVRKLAQRLLW
-281 APLLGALLLAA
+281 APILGALLLAA
-292 TDLLLQS
+292 TDLLLQT
-299 LSRSGSVLIPT
+299 LSRFWPVLIPT
-310 GAMTALLGAPL
+310 GSMTALLGAPL
-321 LLWLIPRLGIKSGTP
+321 LLWLIPRLGIKQSAP
-336 KANAALLVA
+336 KANSSLQLA
-345 RHPAPA
+345 RHPAPT
-351 RLVGLMLMGLVVA
+351 RLVGLMVLGLAAA
-364 VMASLLFG
+364 VIASLLFG
-372 QGIDGWHWP
+372 QGMGGWGWP

-403 GMLLALAGTLLQR
+403 GVLLALAGTLLQR
-416 VSSNPM
+416 VSNNPM

-428 GVSGGTFMGVIATA
+428 GVSGGTFMGVIAAA

-449 LPMMLAGGLL
+449 LPMMLLGGLV
-459 GAFGCLLLLLL
+459 GAFACLLLLVL
-470 VNRSHGFQPERLLV
+470 VNRRNGFQPERI
-484 NRSHGFQPER
+484 
-494 LLLSGIAITALFEPL
+494 LLSGIAITALFEPL

-531 TYYVTLP
+531 TYYVTQPVAL
-538 IAGGLVVLALTLL
+538 ALVVLALLML
-551 AACLLLSRWLDLLP
+551 AACLLVSRWLDLMP
-565 MGPAVAAALGIRLN
+565 MGPAVATALGIHLG
-579 RAQLAILLLVAV
+579 RAQLTILLLVAV
-591 LTASATLVVG
+591 LTASATMVIG
-601 PLSFVGLLAP
+601 PLSFAGLLAP
-611 HMAKLMGL
+611 HLARLMGL

-628 AAVSG
+628 AAGCG

>member
-1 MNQIFPSPLRLPVSL
+1 MRSSLSSPLLRPGLCL
-16 LLGLTLALAGWELA
+16 LVLTLGLACAELA
-30 GQLSVARW
+30 RQLPGALWWQALFSPELDDAR
-38 LATLL
+38 
-43 SPDLTDTSQ
+43 Q

-108 LFAPSW
+108 LLAPSW
-114 LLLGREWIAMA
+114 LLIGREWIAMA
-125 GGCLAMGLVF
+125 GGSLAMGLVF
-135 ALAWRHQLNPVVIVF
+135 ALAWRRQLNPVVIVF

-184 LVQNSWSGVSYLL
+184 LAQNSWSGVGYLL
-197 PRLLLAVVLAA
+197 PRLLLAAMLAA

-223 ARSLGVSLQHL
+223 ARSLGVSLKHL
-234 RFAGLGLAVFVTA
+234 RFAGLGLAVFITA

-264 ALVRLL
+264 AMVRLL
-270 GVRKLALRLLW
+270 GVRKLAQRLLW
-281 APLLGALLLAA
+281 APILGALLLAA
-292 TDLLLQS
+292 TDLLLQT
-299 LSRSGSVLIPT
+299 LSRFWPVLIPT

-321 LLWLIPRLGIKSGTP
+321 LLWLIPRLGIKQSAP
-336 KANAALLVA
+336 KANSSLQLA
-345 RHPAPA
+345 RHPAPT
-351 RLVGLMLMGLVVA
+351 RLVGLMVLGLAAA
-364 VMASLLFG
+364 VIASLLFG
-372 QGIDGWHWP
+372 QGIGGWGWP

-403 GMLLALAGTLLQR
+403 GVLLALAGTLLQR
-416 VSSNPM
+416 VSNNPM

-428 GVSGGTFMGVIATA
+428 GVSGGTFMGVIAAA

-449 LPMMLAGGLL
+449 LPMMLLGGLV
-459 GAFGCLLLLLL
+459 GAFACLLLLVLI
-470 VNRSHGFQPERLLV
+470 NRRNGFQPERI
-484 NRSHGFQPER
+484 
-494 LLLSGIAITALFEPL
+494 LLSGIAITALFEPL

-531 TYYVTLP
+531 TYYVTQPVAL
-538 IAGGLVVLALTLL
+538 ALVVLALLML
-551 AACLLLSRWLDLLP
+551 AACLLVSRWLDLMP
-565 MGPAVAAALGIRLN
+565 MGPAVATALGIHLG
-579 RAQLAILLLVAV
+579 RAQLTILLLVAV
-591 LTASATLVVG
+591 LTASATMVIG
-601 PLSFVGLLAP
+601 PLSFAGLLAP
-611 HMAKLMGL
+611 HLARLMGL

-628 AAVSG
+628 AAGSG

>member
-1 MNQIFPSPLRLPVSL
+1 MKHLFPSPLQRPTLI
-16 LLGLTLALAGWELA
+16 LLGLTLSLACWELA
-30 GQLSVARW
+30 RQLPGVLWWQTLFSPNLDDAR
-38 LATLL
+38 
-43 SPDLTDTSQ
+43 Q
-52 AVVHFSWLPRLAICL
+52 AVVHFSWLPRLTVTL

-125 GGCLAMGLVF
+125 GGSLAMALVF
-135 ALAWRHQLNPVVIVF
+135 ALAWRRQLNPIVIVF
-150 AGLVINLYLAAISMG
+150 AGLVVNLYLAAISMG

-184 LVQNSWSGVSYLL
+184 LAQNSWSGVHYLL
-197 PRLLLAVVLAA
+197 PRLLVAGGLAA
-208 VLVRPLAVLELDDAS
+208 ALVRPLAVLELDDAS

-234 RFAGLGLAVFVTA
+234 RLAGLGLAVFVTA

-264 ALVRLL
+264 AMVRLL
-270 GVRKLALRLLW
+270 GIRQLGQRLLW
-281 APLLGALLLAA
+281 APVLGALLLAA

-299 LSRSGSVLIPT
+299 VSRFWPMLIPT

-321 LLWLIPRLGIKSGTP
+321 LLWLIPRLSLKSGTP
-336 KANAALLVA
+336 KASTGLLVA
-345 RHPAPA
+345 RHPAPT
-351 RLVGLMLMGLVVA
+351 RLITLLLLGLGLA
-364 VMASLLFG
+364 IIGSLLFG
-372 QGIDGWHWP
+372 QGMHGWSWP

-403 GMLLALAGTLLQR
+403 GILLALAGTLLQR
-416 VSSNPM
+416 VSNNPM

-449 LPMMLAGGLL
+449 LPMMLLGGLI
-459 GAFGCLLLLLL
+459 GAFSCLLLLVL
-470 VNRSHGFQPERLLV
+470 VNRKHGFQPERI
-484 NRSHGFQPER
+484 
-494 LLLSGIAITALFEPL
+494 LLSGIAITALFEPL

-516 GDLRV
+516 GDMRV

-531 TYYVTLP
+531 TYYVTQP
-538 IAGGLVVLALTLL
+538 VAYGLVVLAVLML
-551 AACLLLSRWLDLLP
+551 AACLLISRWLDLLP
-565 MGPAVAAALGIRLN
+565 MGPALATALGIRLN

-628 AAVSG
+628 AAASG

-649 PQEVPVGLVS
+649 PQDVPVGLVS

>member
-1 MNQIFPSPLRLPVSL
+1 MSSSLSSPLLRPGLCL
-16 LLGLTLALAGWELA
+16 LVLTLGLACAELA
-30 GQLSVARW
+30 RQLPGALWWQALFSPELDDAR
-38 LATLL
+38 
-43 SPDLTDTSQ
+43 Q

-108 LFAPSW
+108 LLAPSW
-114 LLLGREWIAMA
+114 LLIGREWIAMA
-125 GGCLAMGLVF
+125 GGSLAMGLVF
-135 ALAWRHQLNPVVIVF
+135 ALAWRRQLNPVVIVF

-184 LVQNSWSGVSYLL
+184 LAQNSWSGVGYLL
-197 PRLLLAVVLAA
+197 PRLLLAAMLAA

-223 ARSLGVSLQHL
+223 ARSLGVSLKHL
-234 RFAGLGLAVFVTA
+234 RFAGLGLAVFITA

-264 ALVRLL
+264 AMVRLL
-270 GVRKLALRLLW
+270 GVRKLAQRLLW
-281 APLLGALLLAA
+281 APILGALLLAA
-292 TDLLLQS
+292 TDLLLQT
-299 LSRSGSVLIPT
+299 LSRFWPVLIPT

-321 LLWLIPRLGIKSGTP
+321 LLWLIPRLGIKQSAP
-336 KANAALLVA
+336 KANSSLQLA
-345 RHPAPA
+345 RHPAPT
-351 RLVGLMLMGLVVA
+351 RLVGLMVLGLAAA
-364 VMASLLFG
+364 VIASLLFG
-372 QGIDGWHWP
+372 QGMDGWGWP

-403 GMLLALAGTLLQR
+403 GVLLALAGTLLQR
-416 VSSNPM
+416 VSNNPM

-428 GVSGGTFMGVIATA
+428 GVSGGTFMGVIAAA

-449 LPMMLAGGLL
+449 LPMMLLGGLV
-459 GAFGCLLLLLL
+459 GAFACLLLLVLI
-470 VNRSHGFQPERLLV
+470 NRRNGFQPERI
-484 NRSHGFQPER
+484 
-494 LLLSGIAITALFEPL
+494 LLSGIAITALFEPL

-531 TYYVTLP
+531 TYYVTQPVAL
-538 IAGGLVVLALTLL
+538 ALVVLALLML
-551 AACLLLSRWLDLLP
+551 AACLLVSRWLDLMP
-565 MGPAVAAALGIRLN
+565 MGPAVATALGIHLG
-579 RAQLAILLLVAV
+579 RAQLTILLLVAV
-591 LTASATLVVG
+591 LTASATMVIG
-601 PLSFVGLLAP
+601 PLSFAGLLAP
-611 HMAKLMGL
+611 HLARLMGL

-628 AAVSG
+628 AAGCG

>member
-1 MNQIFPSPLRLPVSL
+1 MKHIFPSPLQRPTLI
-16 LLGLTLALAGWELA
+16 LLGLTLVLACWELA
-30 GQLSVARW
+30 RQLPGALWWQTLFSPNLDDAR
-38 LATLL
+38 
-43 SPDLTDTSQ
+43 Q
-52 AVVHFSWLPRLAICL
+52 AVVHFSWLPRLTVTL
-67 LAGAALGLAGTLMQ
+67 LAGCALGLAGTLMQ

-125 GGCLAMGLVF
+125 GGSLAMALVF
-135 ALAWRHQLNPVVIVF
+135 ALAWRRQLNPVVIVF

-184 LVQNSWSGVSYLL
+184 LAQNSWSGVHYLL
-197 PRLLLAVVLAA
+197 PRLLVVALVAG
-208 VLVRPLAVLELDDAS
+208 VLVRPLRVLELDDAS

-234 RFAGLGLAVFVTA
+234 RLAGLGLAVFVTA

-264 ALVRLL
+264 AMVRLL
-270 GVRKLALRLLW
+270 GIRQLGQRLLW
-281 APLLGALLLAA
+281 APVLGALLLAA

-299 LSRSGSVLIPT
+299 VSRFWPMLIPT

-321 LLWLIPRLGIKSGTP
+321 LLWLIPRLSLKSGTP
-336 KANAALLVA
+336 KASTGLLVA
-345 RHPAPA
+345 RHPAPT
-351 RLVGLMLMGLVVA
+351 RLITLLLLGLGLA
-364 VMASLLFG
+364 IIGSLLFG
-372 QGIDGWHWP
+372 QGMHGWSWP

-403 GMLLALAGTLLQR
+403 GVLLALAGTLLQR
-416 VSSNPM
+416 VSNNPM

-449 LPMMLAGGLL
+449 LPMMLLGGLI
-459 GAFGCLLLLLL
+459 GAFGCLLLLVL
-470 VNRSHGFQPERLLV
+470 VNRKHGFQPERI
-484 NRSHGFQPER
+484 
-494 LLLSGIAITALFEPL
+494 LLSGIAITALFEPL

-516 GDLRV
+516 GDMRV

-538 IAGGLVVLALTLL
+538 VAYGLVALAVLML
-551 AACLLLSRWLDLLP
+551 AVCLLISRWLDLLP
-565 MGPAVAAALGIRLN
+565 MGPALATALGIRLN

-628 AAVSG
+628 AAASG

-649 PQEVPVGLVS
+649 PQDVPVGLVS

>member
-1 MNQIFPSPLRLPVSL
+1 MKHLFPSPLQRPTLI
-16 LLGLTLALAGWELA
+16 LLGLTLSLACWELA
-30 GQLSVARW
+30 RQLPSVLWWQTLFAPNLDDAR
-38 LATLL
+38 
-43 SPDLTDTSQ
+43 Q
-52 AVVHFSWLPRLAICL
+52 AVVHFSWLPRLTVTL

-125 GGCLAMGLVF
+125 GGSLAMALVF
-135 ALAWRHQLNPVVIVF
+135 ALAWRRQLNPVVIVF

-184 LVQNSWSGVSYLL
+184 LAQNSWNGVSYLL
-197 PRLLLAVVLAA
+197 PRLLVAGGLAA
-208 VLVRPLAVLELDDAS
+208 ALVRPLAVLELDDAS

-234 RFAGLGLAVFVTA
+234 RLAGLGLAVFVTA

-264 ALVRLL
+264 AMVRLL
-270 GVRKLALRLLW
+270 GIRQLGQRLLW
-281 APLLGALLLAA
+281 GPVLGALLLAA

-299 LSRSGSVLIPT
+299 VSRFWPMLIPT

-321 LLWLIPRLGIKSGTP
+321 LLWLIPRLSLKSGTP
-336 KANAALLVA
+336 KASTGLLVA
-345 RHPAPA
+345 RHPAPT
-351 RLVGLMLMGLVVA
+351 RLITLLLLGLGLA
-364 VMASLLFG
+364 IIGSLLFG
-372 QGIDGWHWP
+372 QGMHGWSWP

-403 GMLLALAGTLLQR
+403 GILLALAGTLLQR
-416 VSSNPM
+416 VSNNPM

-449 LPMMLAGGLL
+449 LPMMLLGGLI
-459 GAFGCLLLLLL
+459 GAFSCLLLLVL
-470 VNRSHGFQPERLLV
+470 VNRKHGFQPERI
-484 NRSHGFQPER
+484 
-494 LLLSGIAITALFEPL
+494 LLSGIAITALFEPL

-516 GDLRV
+516 GDMRV

-538 IAGGLVVLALTLL
+538 VAYGLVGLAVLML
-551 AACLLLSRWLDLLP
+551 AACLLISRWLDLLP
-565 MGPAVAAALGIRLN
+565 MGPALATALGIRLN

-628 AAVSG
+628 AAASG

-649 PQEVPVGLVS
+649 PQDVPVGLVS

>member
-1 MNQIFPSPLRLPVSL
+1 MSSSLSSPLLRPGLCL
-16 LLGLTLALAGWELA
+16 LVLTLGLACAELA
-30 GQLSVARW
+30 RQLPGALWWQALFSPELDDAR
-38 LATLL
+38 
-43 SPDLTDTSQ
+43 Q

-108 LFAPSW
+108 LLAPSW
-114 LLLGREWIAMA
+114 LLIGREWIAMA
-125 GGCLAMGLVF
+125 GGSLAMGLVF
-135 ALAWRHQLNPVVIVF
+135 ALAWRRQLNPVVIVF

-184 LVQNSWSGVSYLL
+184 LAQNSWSGVGYLL
-197 PRLLLAVVLAA
+197 PRLLLAAMLAA

-223 ARSLGVSLQHL
+223 ARSLGVSLKHL
-234 RFAGLGLAVFVTA
+234 RFAGLGLAVFITA

-264 ALVRLL
+264 AMVRLL
-270 GVRKLALRLLW
+270 GVRKLTQRLLW
-281 APLLGALLLAA
+281 APILGALLLAA
-292 TDLLLQS
+292 TDLLLQT
-299 LSRSGSVLIPT
+299 LSRFWPVLIPT

-321 LLWLIPRLGIKSGTP
+321 LLWLIPRLGIKQSAP
-336 KANAALLVA
+336 KANSSLLLA
-345 RHPAPA
+345 RHPAPT
-351 RLVGLMLMGLVVA
+351 RLVGLMVLGLAAA
-364 VMASLLFG
+364 VIASLLFG
-372 QGIDGWHWP
+372 QGMGGWGWP

-403 GMLLALAGTLLQR
+403 GVLLALAGTLLQR
-416 VSSNPM
+416 VSNNPM

-428 GVSGGTFMGVIATA
+428 GVSGGTFMGVIAAA

-449 LPMMLAGGLL
+449 LPMMLLGGLV
-459 GAFGCLLLLLL
+459 GAFACLLLLVLI
-470 VNRSHGFQPERLLV
+470 NRRNGFQPERI
-484 NRSHGFQPER
+484 
-494 LLLSGIAITALFEPL
+494 LLSGIAITALFEPL

-531 TYYVTLP
+531 TYYVTQPVAL
-538 IAGGLVVLALTLL
+538 ALVVLALLML
-551 AACLLLSRWLDLLP
+551 AACLLVSRWLDLMP
-565 MGPAVAAALGIRLN
+565 MGPAVATALGIHLG
-579 RAQLAILLLVAV
+579 RAQLTILLLVAV
-591 LTASATLVVG
+591 LTASATMVIG
-601 PLSFVGLLAP
+601 PLSFAGLLAP
-611 HMAKLMGL
+611 HLARLMGL

-628 AAVSG
+628 AAGCG

>member
-1 MNQIFPSPLRLPVSL
+1 MRSSLSSPLLRPGLCL
-16 LLGLTLALAGWELA
+16 LVLTLGLACAELA
-30 GQLSVARW
+30 RQLPGALWWQALFSPELDDAR
-38 LATLL
+38 
-43 SPDLTDTSQ
+43 Q

-108 LFAPSW
+108 LLAPSW
-114 LLLGREWIAMA
+114 LLIGREWIAMA
-125 GGCLAMGLVF
+125 GGSLAMGLVF
-135 ALAWRHQLNPVVIVF
+135 ALAWRRQLNPVVIVF

-184 LVQNSWSGVSYLL
+184 LAQNSWSGVGYLL
-197 PRLLLAVVLAA
+197 PRLLLAAMLAT

-223 ARSLGVSLQHL
+223 ARSLGVSLKHL
-234 RFAGLGLAVFVTA
+234 RLAGLGLAVFITA

-264 ALVRLL
+264 AMVRLL
-270 GVRKLALRLLW
+270 GVRKLTQRLLW
-281 APLLGALLLAA
+281 APILGALLLAA
-292 TDLLLQS
+292 TDLLLQT
-299 LSRSGSVLIPT
+299 LSRFWPVLIPT

-321 LLWLIPRLGIKSGTP
+321 LLWLIPRLGIKQSSP
-336 KANAALLVA
+336 KANSSLQLA
-345 RHPAPA
+345 RHPAPT
-351 RLVGLMLMGLVVA
+351 RLVGLMVLGLAAA
-364 VMASLLFG
+364 VIASLLFG
-372 QGIDGWHWP
+372 QGMDGWGWP

-403 GMLLALAGTLLQR
+403 GVLLALAGTLLQR
-416 VSSNPM
+416 VSNNPM

-428 GVSGGTFMGVIATA
+428 GVSGGTFMGVIAAA

-449 LPMMLAGGLL
+449 LPMMLLGGLV
-459 GAFGCLLLLLL
+459 GAFACLLLLVL
-470 VNRSHGFQPERLLV
+470 VNRRNGFQPERI
-484 NRSHGFQPER
+484 
-494 LLLSGIAITALFEPL
+494 LLSGIAITALFEPL

-531 TYYVTLP
+531 TYYVTQPVAL
-538 IAGGLVVLALTLL
+538 ALVVLALLML
-551 AACLLLSRWLDLLP
+551 AACLLVSRWLDLMP
-565 MGPAVAAALGIRLN
+565 MGPAVATALGIRLS
-579 RAQLAILLLVAV
+579 RAQLTILLLVAV
-591 LTASATLVVG
+591 LTASATMVIG
-601 PLSFVGLLAP
+601 PLSFAGLLAP
-611 HMAKLMGL
+611 HLARLMGL

-628 AAVSG
+628 AAGSG

>member
-1 MNQIFPSPLRLPVSL
+1 MSSSLSSPLLRPGLCL
-16 LLGLTLALAGWELA
+16 LVLTLGLACAELSRQLPGALWWQALFSPELDD
-30 GQLSVARW
+30 AR
-38 LATLL
+38 
-43 SPDLTDTSQ
+43 Q

-108 LFAPSW
+108 LLAPSW
-114 LLLGREWIAMA
+114 LLIGREWIAMA
-125 GGCLAMGLVF
+125 GGSLAMGLVF
-135 ALAWRHQLNPVVIVF
+135 ALAWRRQLNPVVIVF

-184 LVQNSWSGVSYLL
+184 LAQNSWSGVGYLL
-197 PRLLLAVVLAA
+197 PRLLLAAMLAA

-223 ARSLGVSLQHL
+223 ARSLGVSLKHL
-234 RFAGLGLAVFVTA
+234 RFAGLGLAVFITA

-264 ALVRLL
+264 AMVRLL
-270 GVRKLALRLLW
+270 GVRKLAQRLLW
-281 APLLGALLLAA
+281 APILGALLLAA
-292 TDLLLQS
+292 TDLLLQT
-299 LSRSGSVLIPT
+299 LSWFWPVLIPT

-321 LLWLIPRLGIKSGTP
+321 LLWLIPRLGIKQSAP
-336 KANAALLVA
+336 KANSSLQLA
-345 RHPAPA
+345 RHPAPT
-351 RLVGLMLMGLVVA
+351 RLVGLMVLGLAAA
-364 VMASLLFG
+364 VIASLLFG
-372 QGIDGWHWP
+372 QGMGGWGWP

-403 GMLLALAGTLLQR
+403 GVLLALAGTLLQR
-416 VSSNPM
+416 VSNNPM

-428 GVSGGTFMGVIATA
+428 GVSGGTFMGVIAAA

-449 LPMMLAGGLL
+449 LPMLLLGGLV
-459 GAFGCLLLLLL
+459 GAFACLLLLVLI
-470 VNRSHGFQPERLLV
+470 NRRNGFQPERI
-484 NRSHGFQPER
+484 
-494 LLLSGIAITALFEPL
+494 LLSGIAITALFEPL

-531 TYYVTLP
+531 TYYVTQPVAL
-538 IAGGLVVLALTLL
+538 ALVVLALLML
-551 AACLLLSRWLDLLP
+551 AACLLVSRWLDLMP
-565 MGPAVAAALGIRLN
+565 MGPAVATALGIHLG
-579 RAQLAILLLVAV
+579 RAQLTILLLVAV
-591 LTASATLVVG
+591 LTASATMVIG
-601 PLSFVGLLAP
+601 PLSFAGLLAP
-611 HMAKLMGL
+611 HLARLMGL

-628 AAVSG
+628 AAGCG

>member
-1 MNQIFPSPLRLPVSL
+1 MNHLLPASL
-16 LLGLTLALAGWELA
+16 LRPGLCLLLLTGVLAGWDLA
-30 GQLSVARW
+30 HQLPDAPWWQAIFSPNLDDAR
-38 LATLL
+38 
-43 SPDLTDTSQ
+43 Q
-52 AVVHFSWLPRLAICL
+52 AVIHFSWLPRLVVCL

-114 LLLGREWIAMA
+114 LLIGREWIAMA
-125 GGCLAMGLVF
+125 GGSLAMALVF
-135 ALAWRHQLNPVVIVF
+135 ALAWRRQLNPVVIVF

-184 LVQNSWSGVSYLL
+184 LAQNSWSGVLYLL
-197 PRLLLAVVLAA
+197 PRLLVAVVLAA
-208 VLVRPLAVLELDDAS
+208 LLVRPLAVLELDDAS
-223 ARSLGVSLQHL
+223 ARSLGVSLKQL

-264 ALVRLL
+264 VMVRML
-270 GVRKLALRLLW
+270 GVRQLGLRLLW
-281 APLLGALLLAA
+281 APVLGALLLAA

-299 LSRSGSVLIPT
+299 LTRFWPVLIPT

-321 LLWLIPRLGIKSGTP
+321 LLWLIPRLSFKATP
-336 KANAALLVA
+336 RAAVGLVVA

-351 RLVGLMLMGLVVA
+351 RFIAILVAGLVA
-364 VMASLLFG
+364 VMLASLLVG
-372 QGIDGWHWP
+372 QGMHGWSWP
-381 SWLRWQAQLEW
+381 SWFRWQAQLEW

-403 GMLLALAGTLLQR
+403 GVLLALAGTLLQR
-416 VSSNPM
+416 VSNNPM

-449 LPMMLAGGLL
+449 LPMMLLGGVL
-459 GAFGCLLLLLL
+459 GAFVCLLLLVLI
-470 VNRSHGFQPERLLV
+470 NRKNGFQPERI
-484 NRSHGFQPER
+484 
-494 LLLSGIAITALFEPL
+494 LLSGIAITALFEPL

-531 TYYVTLP
+531 TYYVTP
-538 IAGGLVVLALTLL
+538 PVAYGLTGLALLML
-551 AACLLLSRWLDLLP
+551 AACLLVSRWLDLMP
-565 MGPAVAAALGIRLN
+565 MGSAVATALGIRLN
-579 RAQLAILLLVAV
+579 RAQLIILLLVAV
-591 LTASATLVVG
+591 LTASATMVIG
-601 PLSFVGLLAP
+601 PLSFAGLLAP

-628 AAVSG
+628 AAGCG
-633 ALLMVS
+633 ALLMVL
-639 ADWIGQQILF
+639 ADWVGQQILF

>member
-1 MNQIFPSPLRLPVSL
+1 MKHLFPSPLQRPTLI
-16 LLGLTLALAGWELA
+16 LLGLTLSLACWELA
-30 GQLSVARW
+30 RQVPGALWWQTLFAPNLDDAR
-38 LATLL
+38 
-43 SPDLTDTSQ
+43 Q
-52 AVVHFSWLPRLAICL
+52 AVVHFSWLPRLTVTL

-125 GGCLAMGLVF
+125 GGSLAMALVF
-135 ALAWRHQLNPVVIVF
+135 ALAWRRQLNPVVIVF

-184 LVQNSWSGVSYLL
+184 LAQNSWSGVHYLL
-197 PRLLLAVVLAA
+197 PRLLVAGGLAA
-208 VLVRPLAVLELDDAS
+208 ALVRPLAVLELDDAS

-234 RFAGLGLAVFVTA
+234 RLAGLGLAVFVTA

-264 ALVRLL
+264 AMVRLL
-270 GVRKLALRLLW
+270 GIRQLGQRLLW
-281 APLLGALLLAA
+281 APVLGALLLAA

-299 LSRSGSVLIPT
+299 VSRFWPMLIPT

-321 LLWLIPRLGIKSGTP
+321 LLWLIPRLSLKSGTP
-336 KANAALLVA
+336 KASTGLLVA
-345 RHPAPA
+345 RHPAPT
-351 RLVGLMLMGLVVA
+351 RLITLLLLGLGLA
-364 VMASLLFG
+364 IIGSLLFG
-372 QGIDGWHWP
+372 QGMHGWSWP

-403 GMLLALAGTLLQR
+403 GILLALAGTLLQR
-416 VSSNPM
+416 VSNNPM

-449 LPMMLAGGLL
+449 LPMMLLGGLI
-459 GAFGCLLLLLL
+459 GAFGCLLLLVL
-470 VNRSHGFQPERLLV
+470 VNRKHGFQPERI
-484 NRSHGFQPER
+484 
-494 LLLSGIAITALFEPL
+494 LLSGIAITALFEPL

-516 GDLRV
+516 GDMRV

-538 IAGGLVVLALTLL
+538 VAYGLVALAVLML
-551 AACLLLSRWLDLLP
+551 AACLLISRWLDLLP
-565 MGPAVAAALGIRLN
+565 MGPALATALGIRLN

-628 AAVSG
+628 AAASG

-649 PQEVPVGLVS
+649 PQDVPVGLVS

>member
-1 MNQIFPSPLRLPVSL
+1 MRSSLSSPLLRPGLCL
-16 LLGLTLALAGWELA
+16 LVLTLGLACAELA
-30 GQLSVARW
+30 RQLPGALWWQALFSPELDDAR
-38 LATLL
+38 
-43 SPDLTDTSQ
+43 Q

-108 LFAPSW
+108 LLAPSW
-114 LLLGREWIAMA
+114 LLIGREWIAMA
-125 GGCLAMGLVF
+125 GGSLAMGLVF
-135 ALAWRHQLNPVVIVF
+135 ALAWRRQLNPVVIVF

-184 LVQNSWSGVSYLL
+184 LAQNSWSGVGYLL
-197 PRLLLAVVLAA
+197 PRLLLAAMLAA

-223 ARSLGVSLQHL
+223 ARSLGVSLKHL
-234 RFAGLGLAVFVTA
+234 RLAGLGLAVFVTA

-264 ALVRLL
+264 AMVRLL
-270 GVRKLALRLLW
+270 GVRKLAQRLLW
-281 APLLGALLLAA
+281 APILGALLLAA
-292 TDLLLQS
+292 TDLLLQT
-299 LSRSGSVLIPT
+299 LSRFWPVLIPT

-321 LLWLIPRLGIKSGTP
+321 LLWLIPRLGIKQSAP
-336 KANAALLVA
+336 KANSSLQLA
-345 RHPAPA
+345 RHPAPT
-351 RLVGLMLMGLVVA
+351 RLVGLMVLGLAAA
-364 VMASLLFG
+364 VIASLLFG
-372 QGIDGWHWP
+372 QGMGGWGWP

-403 GMLLALAGTLLQR
+403 GVLLALAGTLLQR
-416 VSSNPM
+416 VSNNPM

-428 GVSGGTFMGVIATA
+428 GVSGGTFMGVIAAA

-449 LPMMLAGGLL
+449 LPMMLLGGLV
-459 GAFGCLLLLLL
+459 GAFACLLLLVLI
-470 VNRSHGFQPERLLV
+470 NRRNGFQPERI
-484 NRSHGFQPER
+484 
-494 LLLSGIAITALFEPL
+494 LLSGIAITALFEPL

-531 TYYVTLP
+531 TYYVTQPVAL
-538 IAGGLVVLALTLL
+538 ALVVLALLML
-551 AACLLLSRWLDLLP
+551 AACLLVSRWLDLMP
-565 MGPAVAAALGIRLN
+565 MGPAVATALGIHLG
-579 RAQLAILLLVAV
+579 RAQLTILLLVAV
-591 LTASATLVVG
+591 LTASATMVIG
-601 PLSFVGLLAP
+601 PLSFAGLLAP
-611 HMAKLMGL
+611 HLARLMGL

-628 AAVSG
+628 AAGCG

>member
-1 MNQIFPSPLRLPVSL
+1 MKHIFPSPLLRPTLI
-16 LLGLTLALAGWELA
+16 LLGLTLSLACWELA
-30 GQLSVARW
+30 RQLPGALWWQTLFAPNLDDAR
-38 LATLL
+38 
-43 SPDLTDTSQ
+43 Q
-52 AVVHFSWLPRLAICL
+52 AVVHFSWLPRLTVTL

-125 GGCLAMGLVF
+125 GGSLAMALVF
-135 ALAWRHQLNPVVIVF
+135 ALAWRRQLNPVVIVF

-184 LVQNSWSGVSYLL
+184 LAQNSWSGVHYLL
-197 PRLLLAVVLAA
+197 PRLLVAGGLAA
-208 VLVRPLAVLELDDAS
+208 ALVRPLAVLELDDAS

-234 RFAGLGLAVFVTA
+234 RLAGLGLAVFVTA

-264 ALVRLL
+264 AMVRLL
-270 GVRKLALRLLW
+270 GIRQLGQRLLW
-281 APLLGALLLAA
+281 APVLGALLLAA

-299 LSRSGSVLIPT
+299 VSRFWPMLIPT

-321 LLWLIPRLGIKSGTP
+321 LLWLIPRLSLKSGTP
-336 KANAALLVA
+336 KASTGLLVA
-345 RHPAPA
+345 RHPAPT
-351 RLVGLMLMGLVVA
+351 RLITLLLLGLGLA
-364 VMASLLFG
+364 IIGSLLFG
-372 QGIDGWHWP
+372 QGMHGWSWP

-403 GMLLALAGTLLQR
+403 GILLALAGTLLQR
-416 VSSNPM
+416 VSNNPM

-449 LPMMLAGGLL
+449 LPMMLLGGLI
-459 GAFGCLLLLLL
+459 GAFGCLLLLVL
-470 VNRSHGFQPERLLV
+470 VNRKHGFQPERI
-484 NRSHGFQPER
+484 
-494 LLLSGIAITALFEPL
+494 LLSGIAITALFEPL

-516 GDLRV
+516 GDMRV

-538 IAGGLVVLALTLL
+538 VAYGLVVLAVLML
-551 AACLLLSRWLDLLP
+551 AACLLISRWLDLLP
-565 MGPAVAAALGIRLN
+565 MGPALATALGIRLN

-628 AAVSG
+628 AAASG

-649 PQEVPVGLVS
+649 PQDVPVGLVS

>member
-1 MNQIFPSPLRLPVSL
+1 MSSSLSSPLLRPGLCL
-16 LLGLTLALAGWELA
+16 LVLTLGLACAELA
-30 GQLSVARW
+30 RQLPGALWWQALFSPELDDAR
-38 LATLL
+38 
-43 SPDLTDTSQ
+43 Q

-108 LFAPSW
+108 LLAPSW
-114 LLLGREWIAMA
+114 LLIGREWIAMA
-125 GGCLAMGLVF
+125 GGSLAMGLVF
-135 ALAWRHQLNPVVIVF
+135 ALAWRRQLNPVVIVF

-184 LVQNSWSGVSYLL
+184 LAQNSWSGVGYLL
-197 PRLLLAVVLAA
+197 PRLLLAAMLAV

-223 ARSLGVSLQHL
+223 ARSLGVSLKHL
-234 RFAGLGLAVFVTA
+234 RFAGLGLAVFITA

-264 ALVRLL
+264 AMVRLL
-270 GVRKLALRLLW
+270 GVRKLAQRLLW
-281 APLLGALLLAA
+281 APILGALLLAA
-292 TDLLLQS
+292 TDLLLQT
-299 LSRSGSVLIPT
+299 LSWFWPVLIPT

-321 LLWLIPRLGIKSGTP
+321 LLWLIPRLGIKQSAP
-336 KANAALLVA
+336 KANSSLQLA
-345 RHPAPA
+345 RHPAPT
-351 RLVGLMLMGLVVA
+351 RLVGLMVLGLAAA
-364 VMASLLFG
+364 VIASLLFG
-372 QGIDGWHWP
+372 QGMGGWGWP

-403 GMLLALAGTLLQR
+403 GVLLALAGTLLQR
-416 VSSNPM
+416 VSNNPM

-428 GVSGGTFMGVIATA
+428 GVSGGTFMGVIAAA

-449 LPMMLAGGLL
+449 LPMMLLGGLV
-459 GAFGCLLLLLL
+459 GAFACLLLLVLI
-470 VNRSHGFQPERLLV
+470 NRRNGFQPERI
-484 NRSHGFQPER
+484 
-494 LLLSGIAITALFEPL
+494 LLSGIAITALFEPL

-531 TYYVTLP
+531 TYYVTQPVAL
-538 IAGGLVVLALTLL
+538 ALVVLALLML
-551 AACLLLSRWLDLLP
+551 AACLLVSRWLDLMP
-565 MGPAVAAALGIRLN
+565 MGPAVATALGIHLG
-579 RAQLAILLLVAV
+579 RAQLTILLLVAV
-591 LTASATLVVG
+591 LTASATMVIG
-601 PLSFVGLLAP
+601 PLSFAGLLAP
-611 HMAKLMGL
+611 HLARLMGL

-628 AAVSG
+628 AAGCG